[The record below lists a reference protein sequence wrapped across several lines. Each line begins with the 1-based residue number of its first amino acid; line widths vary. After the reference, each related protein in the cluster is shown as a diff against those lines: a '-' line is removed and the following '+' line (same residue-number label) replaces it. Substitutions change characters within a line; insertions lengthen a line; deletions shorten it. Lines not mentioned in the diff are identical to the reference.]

1 MKVDSNFV
9 LVEGVI
15 IVVKKIKFIVIIVF
29 KFVKK
34 KELEVVVLKVKDE
47 G

>member
-34 KELEVVVLKVKDE
+34 KELEVVVLKGKDE